1 MEATQQHNSFKS
13 SYINNVLALF
23 YSAEGIIKDSQSR
36 IAANEENY
44 KGQLLHEMNQTEE
57 QCCKD
62 NLDRICGQIE
72 NLRDKEMELLT
83 KQKENDLRQP
93 PNRTL
98 ENLANVKDIITESE
112 LQLYA
117 DKCKE
122 STLVQRRIQSI
133 ATERGFHIN
142 TYPEYDKKLET
153 VQEIASVFSDYIRYK
168 NFGLEPAIYEK
179 TTLMEYDNILKP
191 MEAEKE

>member
-23 YSAEGIIKDSQSR
+23 YSAEDLIKDSQSR

-44 KGQLLHEMNQTEE
+44 KGQLLSERNQLEE
-57 QCCKD
+57 QRCKG
-62 NLDRICGQIE
+62 NLDRVCGQVE

-98 ENLANVKDIITESE
+98 ENLANVKDIITEAE

-133 ATERGFHIN
+133 AAERGFRIN

-153 VQEIASVFSDYIRYK
+153 VQEIASVFIDFIK
-168 NFGLEPAIYEK
+168 HGNFGLEAAIYIEK
-179 TTLMEYDNILKP
+179 NLTEFDTELS
-191 MEAEKE
+191 